1 VEAKNIPP
9 KSITYGVRSTPNGKK
24 GKTLTKARRRRRMKK
39 KLTAIKNNMDEEVKV
54 DAVAEPVVAPE
65 EAATPVEG
73 AKTE

>member
-1 VEAKNIPP
+1 
-9 KSITYGVRSTPNGKK
+9 
-24 GKTLTKARRRRRMKK
+24 MKK

-65 EAATPVEG
+65 EAAAPVEE